1 MNIQVIQTLINKVKQ
16 EANELDREVT
26 GAKVHTKEAIT
37 RIKEIRTTLTHLHN
51 LLKLEESLETQKDK

>member
-26 GAKVHTKEAIT
+26 GANVHTKEAIT

-51 LLKLEESLETQKDK
+51 LLKLEEFLETQKDN

>member
-16 EANELDREVT
+16 EANELDRGVK

-37 RIKEIRTTLTHLHN
+37 RIK
-51 LLKLEESLETQKDK
+51 